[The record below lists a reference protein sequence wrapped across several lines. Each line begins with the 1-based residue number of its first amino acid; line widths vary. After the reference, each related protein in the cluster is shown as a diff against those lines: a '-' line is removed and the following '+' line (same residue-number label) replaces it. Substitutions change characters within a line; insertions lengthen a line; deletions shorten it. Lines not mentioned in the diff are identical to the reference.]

1 LGEVGGGGDGAVE
14 GDSGAIDRKAVERL
28 GPPLVGGDAEAGN
41 GRGVVGEK
49 EDLLRESEER
59 NDGSRSSESGKG
71 SVAERVRVVGEFAS
85 VVGASYGGYFRDKE
99 QHQKQHHRGTP
110 CPLLPHLTLSFFE
123 TLTHSVMF
131 S

>member
-1 LGEVGGGGDGAVE
+1 AVE
-14 GDSGAIDRKAVERL
+14 GDSGAIDGEAVEGL

-59 NDGSRSSESGKG
+59 NDGARSSESGKG

-85 VVGASYGGYFRDKE
+85 VVVAYSDGCFRDKE
-99 QHQKQHHRGTP
+99 QHQNQHHHGTP
-110 CPLLPHLTLSFFE
+110 CPLLPHLTLSFFP
-123 TLTHSVMF
+123 THSLCF
-131 S
+131 CFLT